1 MLKSMASPWG
11 DENTLKLQSGDTA
24 QLSEYARIH

>member
-11 DENTLKLQSGDTA
+11 DEKYSEIASGDTA